1 MEDIRKINKSFKECD
16 LLIKDVNEAIKNKTK
31 EQTDGF
37 SGMLLGTLGASLLG
51 NMLAGKWCIW
61 AGEGTIK
68 AGQDF

>member
-51 NMLAGKWCIW
+51 NMLAGK
-61 AGEGTIK
+61 
-68 AGQDF
+68 